1 MQMEIETIIEY
12 GLLIVIDID
21 STLNC
26 IRQCDT
32 KRMWT
37 DRRQLCAVGW
47 MVFCYRY
54 RYWYLFFLYFLI
66 VNRSYNVIIV
76 VSCRTYVC
84 VCVGSEREV

>member
-12 GLLIVIDID
+12 GLCIVIDID

-47 MVFCYRY
+47 MVFVIVIGIGIGIC
-54 RYWYLFFLYFLI
+54 FFCIF
-66 VNRSYNVIIV
+66 
-76 VSCRTYVC
+76 
-84 VCVGSEREV
+84 